1 MGVLKEHQLT
11 KPSFVA
17 DMSLPTVK
25 DNVEDMNNDDDD
37 DDADSAKVKGNVRVD
52 SLATALGTK
61 GSNSS
66 LPKDPN
72 SNTWQ
77 AV

>member
-1 MGVLKEHQLT
+1 
-11 KPSFVA
+11 
-17 DMSLPTVK
+17 MSLPTVK
-25 DNVEDMNNDDDD
+25 DNVEDMNNDD